1 MRHRRTRSGRV
12 CRPPQYMVKDYKQIP
27 TVDFE
32 VEPADETG
40 SGNSESSGDEANNDA
55 ERMAKK
61 AGGVF
66 DVEEEAIP
74 TGELDC

>member
-1 MRHRRTRSGRV
+1 
-12 CRPPQYMVKDYKQIP
+12 MVKDYKQIP